1 MESTHLKMSSLLY
14 QSSTS
19 DEEEIISI
27 TVTPSDVTTT
37 TVNEINDS
45 NTSLILT
52 VVLLPVMGSFIMLLI
67 VTVGCYCIKIQ
78 LSKGIYIYIGLY
90 E

>member
-1 MESTHLKMSSLLY
+1 MESIHLMMSSLMY

-27 TVTPSDVTTT
+27 TVTPDATVTI
-37 TVNEINDS
+37 NESKDS

-52 VVLLPVMGSFIMLLI
+52 AVLLPVVGSFIVLLLI
-67 VTVGCYCIKIQ
+67 VTVGCYCKKIQ
-78 LSKGIYIYIGLY
+78 LS
-90 E
+90 ESM